1 MLTKA
6 GGPEVLQC
14 VEIPFEPRGPGQWR
28 VRVRAAGVGS
38 TDLTMLAGNYAF
50 APRIRFVPG
59 YEIAGTVDAAAVILN
74 DVTAWQMIHRV
85 ARVRPGQTA
94 AVTGAA
100 GGVGTALR
108 PLIASCAPSNLTVQI
123 LARIPGDIPPR
134 MCGLDISTNRAALV
148 IRGLIHILAGERPWL
163 KLADHA
169 PISLLSR
176 PYRQPARDARSVL
189 PSVTLGFIFDCAGHV
204 GTSGAVMIR
213 KTGMLGSIFSIA
225 SIR

>member
-1 MLTKA
+1 M
-6 GGPEVLQC
+6 
-14 VEIPFEPRGPGQWR
+14 F
-28 VRVRAAGVGS
+28 S
-38 TDLTMLAGNYAF
+38 AGNYAF

-85 ARVRPGQTA
+85 AR
-94 AVTGAA
+94 
-100 GGVGTALR
+100 
-108 PLIASCAPSNLTVQI
+108 
-123 LARIPGDIPPR
+123 IPGDIPPW
-134 MCGLDISTNRAALV
+134 MCGLDISTSRAALV
-148 IRGLIHILAGERPWL
+148 IRDLIHVFAGERPWL

-189 PSVTLGFIFDCAGHV
+189 PSVTLGFIFDCAGYV

-225 SIR
+225 STR